1 MDRTS
6 LGPAKDGS
14 LAYAGNSGRFVDGYE
29 VALLVALS
37 TPAFKRFSGPTD
49 H

>member
-1 MDRTS
+1 MDGIS

-14 LAYAGNSGRFVDGYE
+14 LAYAGDRGRFIDGYE
-29 VALLVALS
+29 IALLVALS
-37 TPAFKRFSGPTD
+37 TPAFNRFSGPTD